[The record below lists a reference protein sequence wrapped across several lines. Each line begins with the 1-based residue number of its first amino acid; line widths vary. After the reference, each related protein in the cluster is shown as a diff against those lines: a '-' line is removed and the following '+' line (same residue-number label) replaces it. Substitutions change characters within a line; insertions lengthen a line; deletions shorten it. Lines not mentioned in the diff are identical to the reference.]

1 MLLVAVPV
9 LFAAVVAAVVV
20 VYPLFPSEPR
30 AHDSCRQL
38 QLSLMHAW
46 SRVVGQVL
54 WNLVGIPEKGAAAL
68 AGIPHVLA
76 ALKRHMDCEA
86 VVLPAL
92 TTLANALNLPGQADH
107 LLEELP
113 VFMLGL
119 EKYFDNPM
127 VNQPLLLLSL
137 LPRFL
142 VCLTGLRAIVGRSRD
157 CRACGPPPPHFL
169 FCIHQCTAA
178 TFNVLGLFSTI
189 ASAGP
194 SLAIA
199 IPWAIRA
206 LKTFHDMPQVILGTT
221 MLLGNLAVSP
231 SNHPLLAEAPEAVA
245 AVLAEHIETPGG
257 MCEVWCRF
265 DNHSVP
271 VVLYANASSAFWN
284 LHAAIYCI
292 EEIRER
298 DVGVW
303 GCGGGWD
310 WGSELRLLAD
320 VVSYRSCGK
329 GAGGEAHSRSPDSCT
344 PCLPTPPSTEVVLSC
359 IQSIRNIAMVEQ
371 CANAVHAIIP
381 TLVTITDKYAEVPEI
396 VAAALV
402 CIVNDVA
409 HAEHMD
415 SLFSLLPFV
424 VHTLEANPDHPEVN
438 EAGVGALGE
447 FHAAKSQV

>member
-1 MLLVAVPV
+1 MAALTLTLGYCDDFVAVCCSSACATCGTHDTGPAGAVQGTACHCGVSHPSEANLCVPVFQRVMHVADDALAIGQRSLPLVLLYMLLVAVPV

-119 EKYFDNPM
+119 EKYFDNRM

-157 CRACGPPPPHFL
+157 CRACGPPPP
-169 FCIHQCTAA
+169 
-178 TFNVLGLFSTI
+178 
-189 ASAGP
+189 
-194 SLAIA
+194 
-199 IPWAIRA
+199 
-206 LKTFHDMPQVILGTT
+206 
-221 MLLGNLAVSP
+221 
-231 SNHPLLAEAPEAVA
+231 
-245 AVLAEHIETPGG
+245 
-257 MCEVWCRF
+257 
-265 DNHSVP
+265 
-271 VVLYANASSAFWN
+271 
-284 LHAAIYCI
+284 
-292 EEIRER
+292 
-298 DVGVW
+298 
-303 GCGGGWD
+303 
-310 WGSELRLLAD
+310 
-320 VVSYRSCGK
+320 
-329 GAGGEAHSRSPDSCT
+329 
-344 PCLPTPPSTEVVLSC
+344 
-359 IQSIRNIAMVEQ
+359 
-371 CANAVHAIIP
+371 
-381 TLVTITDKYAEVPEI
+381 
-396 VAAALV
+396 
-402 CIVNDVA
+402 
-409 HAEHMD
+409 
-415 SLFSLLPFV
+415 SLLV
-424 VHTLEANPDHPEVN
+424 LHSSVHRSYV
-438 EAGVGALGE
+438 
-447 FHAAKSQV
+447 